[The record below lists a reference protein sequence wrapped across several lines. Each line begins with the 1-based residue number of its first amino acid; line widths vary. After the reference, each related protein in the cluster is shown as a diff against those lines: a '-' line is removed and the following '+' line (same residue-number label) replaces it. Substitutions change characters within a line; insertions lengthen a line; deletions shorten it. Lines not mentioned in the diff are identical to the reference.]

1 MGEVVLGLALF
12 FCMIFAV
19 SLYDSYYEAREKAE
33 VLAEQERQKKKWD
46 EEYAKSQQAN
56 PA

>member
-12 FCMIFAV
+12 FCMIFGV
-19 SLYDSYYEAREKAE
+19 SLYNSYYEAGEKAA
-33 VLAEQERQKKKWD
+33 VLAEQEKQKRKWD